1 MELIDKHGG
10 GGSGGGYRWESN
22 IDKTGS
28 GTAGTSYSGGSGGG
42 ASNAHRAGNTSM
54 GEDAEP
60 NGGAGGDSGNLAWAG
75 YNPTGGAGNPNG
87 KNYGNSSD
95 NSGTGG
101 LLIIYT
107 DILSGNGIIES
118 NGSASDSIW
127 SASGGGS
134 GAGSINIFSNTISPE
149 LLLQAISP
157 NCSGAGHGGNGG
169 SGSITTGRIINDSY
183 INN

>member
-1 MELIDKHGG
+1 MELIDKHG
-10 GGSGGGYRWESN
+10 
-22 IDKTGS
+22 
-28 GTAGTSYSGGSGGG
+28 
-42 ASNAHRAGNTSM
+42 
-54 GEDAEP
+54 
-60 NGGAGGDSGNLAWAG
+60 GGAGGDSGNLAWAG

-118 NGSASDSIW
+118 NGSASDSSW

-134 GAGSINIFSNTISPE
+134 GAGSINIFSNTISPD

-169 SGSITTGRIINDSY
+169 SGSITTGKIINDSY